1 MCILYFKHVI
11 ILLTFLYLDPS
22 ASRRKRKMAF
32 SENKFKSELDN
43 LSFANNPGFGSKFL
57 LRIVMFS
64 QWFGFLDTYKCTI
77 ILHVGQTYTI
87 FASLEF
93 FFMYNIKK

>member
-1 MCILYFKHVI
+1 
-11 ILLTFLYLDPS
+11 
-22 ASRRKRKMAF
+22 MAF
-32 SENKFKSELDN
+32 SEKKFKSELDN
-43 LSFANNPGFGSKFL
+43 LSFASNPGFGSKFL

-87 FASLEF
+87 FASLDF
-93 FFMYNIKK
+93 FLYIMILKNNLVNFNKTKTMTS